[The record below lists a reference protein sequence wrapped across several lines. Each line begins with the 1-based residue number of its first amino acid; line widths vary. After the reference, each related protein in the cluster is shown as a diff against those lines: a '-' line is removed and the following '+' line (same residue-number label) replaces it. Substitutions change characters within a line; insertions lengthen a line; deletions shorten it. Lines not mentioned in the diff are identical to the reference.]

1 MASDNYTLELMEY
14 NEEYFKKSA
23 NMKAMAIWLTLCIVL
38 SAAYTIELIKGQK
51 TAAYYA
57 AFLCMCWIPF
67 ILGLIVLKIK
77 GKSSDLYRDFI
88 GFGYGFFYAFV
99 LLTSESVLTVM
110 YILPLTSMLVLFKN
124 RNYMLRCGIANLILL
139 IVYVIKRYSEGLTAP
154 EDIANFEIQII
165 ATMLCYVGYILSIN
179 HLHQQDGAMLGAVK
193 GNLDR
198 VVTTIEQVKEASNA
212 VVDGV
217 TVVRELSEENKE
229 GAKNVVQNMD
239 VVVENNEVLSQK
251 IDSSMEMTEDID
263 SQVVNVAELANHIV
277 QLVDASVAHAATSS
291 EELSK
296 VVETTNVMAE
306 LSSNVEKILEDFR
319 AQFEMVKQETGTIET
334 ITTQTNLLSLNASIE
349 AARAGDAGKGFAV
362 VADEI
367 RNLSVGTQTSSN
379 SIMSALQHLE
389 DTSDKMT
396 EAIATILKLI
406 YETLDKMK
414 TVNESVGLIADD
426 SKELGEEIQIVDA
439 AIKKVESSN
448 KNMVENMKQ
457 VQDIMET
464 VTEGVRDSETTTKTM
479 LSKYAETTRNV
490 LNIENVV
497 GKLVEELGDGGFMG
511 LKDLRQGMDVTI
523 LNVES
528 GAAYETEVAEI
539 LEDGILITAS
549 DKAVDFFGSDK
560 KHGYEV
566 RVIVDNAMYVWSD
579 IHMARIKHEER
590 FVELLI
596 SGNPQVMNRRKYP
609 RLPMKNTCEI
619 MLKSAGKTFDGEMVN
634 ISAGGFA
641 FSSRAEDFAN
651 AVGKQIEI
659 TIHNFD
665 LLDGVPLLGV
675 IIRSTDNEGEY
686 IVGCRMPADNMEIRD
701 YVEER
706 V

>member
-1 MASDNYTLELMEY
+1 MEY

-38 SAAYTIELIKGQK
+38 SVAYTIELIKGQK
-51 TAAYYA
+51 TLAYFA
-57 AFLCMCWIPF
+57 VFLLVCWVPF
-67 ILGLIVLKIK
+67 ILGLVVLKVK
-77 GKSSDLYRDFI
+77 GNSSDLYKDFI

-124 RNYMLRCGIANLILL
+124 RNYMLRCGIANFVLL
-139 IVYVIKRYSEGLTAP
+139 IIYVIKNYSAGMTSP
-154 EDIANFEIQII
+154 RNIADYEIQII
-165 ATMLCYVGYILSIN
+165 ATMLCYVGYVLSIN
-179 HLHQQDGAMLGAVK
+179 HLHQQDGAMLSSVK
-193 GNLDR
+193 GNLDK

-239 VVVENNEVLSQK
+239 VVVENNEVLSRK
-251 IDSSMEMTEDID
+251 IDSSMAMTEDID

-277 QLVDASVAHAATSS
+277 QIVDGSVEHAAKSS
-291 EELSK
+291 EELAK
-296 VVETTNVMAE
+296 VVETTNIMAQ
-306 LSSNVEKILEDFR
+306 LSSDVEKILDEFR
-319 AQFEMVKQETGTIET
+319 GQFEMVKLETGTIEN

-367 RNLSVGTQTSSN
+367 RNLSVGTQNSSN

-406 YETLDKMK
+406 CETLDKMK
-414 TVNESVGLIADD
+414 TVNESVGMIAAD

-439 AIKKVESSN
+439 AIKKVENSN
-448 KNMVENMKQ
+448 KNMVDNMKQ

-464 VTEGVRDSETTTKTM
+464 VTEGVKDSEVTTKTM
-479 LSKYAETTRNV
+479 LNKYAETTRNV

-497 GKLVEELGDGGFMG
+497 GKLVEELGVGGFMG
-511 LKDLRQGMDVTI
+511 LNDIQEGMDVTVI
-523 LNVES
+523 SADGGE
-528 GAAYETEVAEI
+528 YKTEVAKI
-539 LEDGILITAS
+539 AEDGILINATGGA
-549 DKAVDFFGSDK
+549 KNFFGSDK
-560 KHGYEV
+560 RTAYEM
-566 RVIVDNAMYVWSD
+566 RVIVDNSMYIWNEV
-579 IHMARIKHEER
+579 HMATIKHEESII
-590 FVELLI
+590 ELVVA
-596 SGNPQVMNRRKYP
+596 GNPKVMNRRKYP
-609 RLPMKNTCEI
+609 RLPMTNACEI
-619 MLKSAGKTFDGEMVN
+619 TLKADGKTLDGKMVN

-641 FSSRAEDFAN
+641 FSSRAEEFAN
-651 AVGKQIEI
+651 AVGAKLTLDIK
-659 TIHNFD
+659 NFG
-665 LLDGVPLLGV
+665 LLDGASLQGV

-686 IVGCRMPADNMEIRD
+686 IVGCRMPEDNYEIRD

-706 V
+706 M